1 MPIRLAVSYAAAGVV
16 AVCLVS
22 AASTA
27 TAANVMQE
35 CGKQYQATKAENA
48 LHGQSWQD
56 FLKACRARLAE
67 PAAAPAAP
75 VTAAPAPAPAPA
87 PVATPAP
94 APAPAPVAAPA
105 PANPLKPAPK
115 TAAPAPAAPAAA
127 PTAAAPDAGA
137 APAKPMSA
145 GKIAEL
151 ARQKK
156 CGAEWKARK
165 AELTKQDPTL
175 TWPKYWS
182 ECNQRLKAPSR

>member
-35 CGKQYQATKAENA
+35 CGKQYQAVKAENA

-67 PAAAPAAP
+67 PAAAPAP
-75 VTAAPAPAPAPA
+75 VTAAPPPAPAPAPA

-105 PANPLKPAPK
+105 
-115 TAAPAPAAPAAA
+115 
-127 PTAAAPDAGA
+127 
-137 APAKPMSA
+137 
-145 GKIAEL
+145 
-151 ARQKK
+151 
-156 CGAEWKARK
+156 
-165 AELTKQDPTL
+165 
-175 TWPKYWS
+175 
-182 ECNQRLKAPSR
+182 